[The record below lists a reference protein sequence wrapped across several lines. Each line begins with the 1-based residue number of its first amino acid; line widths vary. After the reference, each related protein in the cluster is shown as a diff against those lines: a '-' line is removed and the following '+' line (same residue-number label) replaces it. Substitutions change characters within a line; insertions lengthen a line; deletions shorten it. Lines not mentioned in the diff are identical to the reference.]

1 MREIGQNDRAIEEE
15 RALARAALQAEA
27 QRLDRLIGEA
37 HEEVERLRKLT
48 TGGIGLRWVGVP
60 ILLFGV
66 AFSTWPDAW
75 AEKWPPWLSPAVLGF
90 LGTCGLAALF
100 CWLILARLRTDSA
113 TA

>member
-1 MREIGQNDRAIEEE
+1 
-15 RALARAALQAEA
+15 
-27 QRLDRLIGEA
+27 
-37 HEEVERLRKLT
+37 
-48 TGGIGLRWVGVP
+48 VGV
-60 ILLFGV
+60 LFGV